1 MKFGHSQDLYR
12 SLDRSDWEFPIAFE
26 PSRFHKSKYV
36 LNANTGD
43 VLGVV
48 GHKFNAV
55 SHSVYFDEIESALPG
70 GFGIPE
76 QRTWTSRN
84 GAWAMR
90 EYHYENLRE
99 TITTGRR
106 SSDATY
112 RIVAWHGIDGLTSN
126 NYLAGSILSWC
137 LNGMVLGD
145 WASVRRKNTMNFTMD
160 KFVDDIET
168 IGDNFHRE
176 MEMCRRMARSPLSAD
191 AAEAVIRDLIPAE
204 RTQEK
209 MILLAQDNM
218 DAWGENVWGLY
229 NAFTNFSTYADDRN
243 GFTLS
248 SSANDN
254 HAERL
259 HKRTFQVVDWI
270 SQPRFQSLLAA

>member
-1 MKFGHSQDLYR
+1 
-12 SLDRSDWEFPIAFE
+12 
-26 PSRFHKSKYV
+26 
-36 LNANTGD
+36 
-43 VLGVV
+43 
-48 GHKFNAV
+48 
-55 SHSVYFDEIESALPG
+55 
-70 GFGIPE
+70 
-76 QRTWTSRN
+76 
-84 GAWAMR
+84 
-90 EYHYENLRE
+90 
-99 TITTGRR
+99 
-106 SSDATY
+106 
-112 RIVAWHGIDGLTSN
+112 
-126 NYLAGSILSWC
+126 
-137 LNGMVLGD
+137 
-145 WASVRRKNTMNFTMD
+145 MNFTMD

-204 RTQEK
+204 RNQEK

-229 NAFTNFSTYADDRN
+229 NAFTNYSTYADDRN